1 MQNATLIG
9 ERLLTNKLVACVNY
23 SAGIS
28 SNYWWQGKIER
39 STEVL
44 LVAKTKADLFK
55 TIEQTIVE
63 HHPYDVPEIIATAII
78 NGSHSY
84 LQWIEQCL
92 LEK

>member
-1 MQNATLIG
+1 MQSATLIG
-9 ERLLTNKLVACVNY
+9 ERLLTNKQVACVSY
-23 SAGIS
+23 CAEMS

-44 LVAKTKADLFK
+44 LVAKTKADLFE

>member
-1 MQNATLIG
+1 MLIG
-9 ERLLTNKLVACVNY
+9 ERLLNNKQVACVSY
-23 SAGIS
+23 SAEMS

-44 LVAKTKADLFK
+44 LVAKTKADLFE

-92 LEK
+92 LEKQ